1 MLEFF
6 VFNYKSVQISVS
18 FTSFIFSFSLDIIL
32 SILGD
37 MIWLKLSIW
46 DWNALYR
53 CILVHLT
60 TLRLDA
66 ILLCIDRRDWQQQVK
81 GY

>member
-1 MLEFF
+1 M
-6 VFNYKSVQISVS
+6 
-18 FTSFIFSFSLDIIL
+18 SFIFSLSLDIIL
-32 SILGD
+32 FILVD
-37 MIWLKLSIW
+37 MIRLKLSIW

-53 CILVHLT
+53 CILVHST